1 MQSQTK
7 RHIRMWHSSRSRAYL
22 APSPVCSS
30 DWVQMLMHWQL
41 QVLHSQCLVLIAI
54 KPWHTRQ
61 FIRIQSIFWA
71 WPWHGQCFT
80 KHKCAAVG
88 RGSIIFNHVQSLLG
102 FGTCTRATGML
113 MQLRYGVGHFC
124 SYCRPQQSQVLVPRK
139 PTLFNLI
146 C

>member
-102 FGTCTRATGML
+102 FGTCTRATGIL
-113 MQLRYGVGHFC
+113 HAVQVW
-124 SYCRPQQSQVLVPRK
+124 CR
-139 PTLFNLI
+139 TLLLLLQASAVTSAGAKETHSI
-146 C
+146 